1 MNSVFNT
8 TLESYIPFGDNPFN
22 MIKDKI
28 VVAFDTET
36 TGFNPRINQ
45 LTEIAAI
52 AFEGNTFNEIGTYHT
67 HVRLNDD
74 TLAQIE
80 KERTQPAKGMNV
92 VDILKMT
99 EYYNSSEG
107 AVDEREAID
116 GLSEFIESKAIIVA
130 HNAKF
135 DLKMVNTRARKL
147 GTQPIRHHGKVL
159 DTMLLSREF
168 FIPMSQELE
177 MDGDAEAKNVLD
189 KLTHRW
195 TKSDK
200 RQKISSKLGDLSA
213 ALTGDISNWH
223 QALDDTR
230 TTMSILKQFKEF
242 FDKHFG
248 SELKYNHDFLR
259 RYNRAYQQRK
269 RK

>member
-1 MNSVFNT
+1 
-8 TLESYIPFGDNPFN
+8 
-22 MIKDKI
+22 
-28 VVAFDTET
+28 
-36 TGFNPRINQ
+36 
-45 LTEIAAI
+45 
-52 AFEGNTFNEIGTYHT
+52 
-67 HVRLNDD
+67 
-74 TLAQIE
+74 
-80 KERTQPAKGMNV
+80 
-92 VDILKMT
+92 
-99 EYYNSSEG
+99 
-107 AVDEREAID
+107 
-116 GLSEFIESKAIIVA
+116 
-130 HNAKF
+130 
-135 DLKMVNTRARKL
+135 MVNTRARKL